1 MCNSSSVTFRPFF
14 LSLTAPSAL
23 FQIHFCHQ
31 LLPSISSLPCLSPC
45 LLSHQLLTR
54 RNTSLEQAHT
64 TARSRPRSRAGGCR
78 EIKHEKKSESSSHN
92 TQPCVHPSPTSA
104 EGRQGADKDNNHLRQ
119 GKSHQRS
126 HHHDEI
132 QDVPEV
138 SEVGAILQDQALINH
153 LEGRY
158 REKSRQGM
166 SSSDIKWKGQ
176 AGGQGHCR
184 HIPVSWM

>member
-1 MCNSSSVTFRPFF
+1 M
-14 LSLTAPSAL
+14 
-23 FQIHFCHQ
+23 
-31 LLPSISSLPCLSPC
+31 
-45 LLSHQLLTR
+45 TR
-54 RNTSLEQAHT
+54 T
-64 TARSRPRSRAGGCR
+64 TG
-78 EIKHEKKSESSSHN
+78 
-92 TQPCVHPSPTSA
+92 
-104 EGRQGADKDNNHLRQ
+104 HLRQ

-184 HIPVSWM
+184 HISFFVFWTLYSVKVSRLIKEVLSTLESAHYHC